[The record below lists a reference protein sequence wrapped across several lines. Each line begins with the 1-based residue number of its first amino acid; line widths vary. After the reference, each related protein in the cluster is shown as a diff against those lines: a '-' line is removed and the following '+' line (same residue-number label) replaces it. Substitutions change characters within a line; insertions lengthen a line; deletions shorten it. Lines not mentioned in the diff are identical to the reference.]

1 MSSLM
6 PPVPPANRGEKGPKT
21 TPKVPKD
28 KKLVKHEHLAN
39 AADEGDTADIKQ
51 NTTIR
56 GRRES

>member
-28 KKLVKHEHLAN
+28 KN
-39 AADEGDTADIKQ
+39 
-51 NTTIR
+51 
-56 GRRES
+56 